1 MKVGPSLVATVIAEY
16 VLAIGNDRIDVAS
29 QVAFWKQRSLLIIII
44 IIIIIIINIPLFYGL
59 RRRCCLVT
67 FCLFI

>member
-44 IIIIIIINIPLFYGL
+44 IIIIIINIPLFYGL
-59 RRRCCLVT
+59 RRRYCLVT